1 MHTPRR
7 YAETQEGANGGRYRD
22 WVCLLYSGESMTV
35 EKARLESH
43 VIHGI
48 TETHDCSVPW
58 GARHTACIRSSLPVS
73 AGMLA
78 HLAGP
83 TPTDCSFEA
92 FSRAVRTHFSTKPN
106 QVLLLPVRDP
116 SLDFIERSSTVIY
129 SDPTCQQLLVVYSSK
144 TAPLEPAAQAVVPAR
159 LEFIQLA
166 LAQT

>member
-1 MHTPRR
+1 
-7 YAETQEGANGGRYRD
+7 
-22 WVCLLYSGESMTV
+22 VCLLYSGESMAV

-48 TETHDCSVPW
+48 TETYDCSVPW
-58 GARHTACIRSSLPVS
+58 GARHTACIRSSLPVT
-73 AGMLA
+73 AGMLE

-92 FSRAVRTHFSTKPN
+92 FSRAVRTHFSSSNKP
-106 QVLLLPVRDP
+106 LPVRDP

-129 SDPTCQQLLVVYSSK
+129 SDPSCQQLLVVYSPK
-144 TAPLEPAAQAVVPAR
+144 TAPLEPAVKATMVPAR
-159 LEFIQLA
+159 LEFVQLA

>member
-1 MHTPRR
+1 M
-7 YAETQEGANGGRYRD
+7 
-22 WVCLLYSGESMTV
+22 CLLYSGESMAV

-48 TETHDCSVPW
+48 TETYDCSVPW

-83 TPTDCSFEA
+83 TATDCSFEA
-92 FSRAVRTHFSTKPN
+92 FSRAVRTHFSSSSNKG
-106 QVLLLPVRDP
+106 QLPVRDP
-116 SLDFIERSSTVIY
+116 SLDFVERASTVIY
-129 SDPTCQQLLVVYSSK
+129 SDPSCQQLLVVYSPK
-144 TAPLEPAAQAVVPAR
+144 TAPLEPAVQAVAAL

>member
-1 MHTPRR
+1 M
-7 YAETQEGANGGRYRD
+7 
-22 WVCLLYSGESMTV
+22 CLLYSGESMAV

-48 TETHDCSVPW
+48 TETYDCSVPW
-58 GARHTACIRSSLPVS
+58 GARHTACIRSSLPVT
-73 AGMLA
+73 AGMLE

-92 FSRAVRTHFSTKPN
+92 FSRAVRTHFSSSSKLN
-106 QVLLLPVRDP
+106 NVLPVRDP
-116 SLDFIERSSTVIY
+116 SLDFVERTSSTVIY
-129 SDPTCQQLLVVYSSK
+129 SDPTCQQLLVVYSPK
-144 TAPLEPAAQAVVPAR
+144 TAPLEPAVKASMVPAR

>member
-1 MHTPRR
+1 
-7 YAETQEGANGGRYRD
+7 
-22 WVCLLYSGESMTV
+22 VCLLYSGESMAV

-48 TETHDCSVPW
+48 TETYDCSVPW
-58 GARHTACIRSSLPVS
+58 GARHTACIRSSLPVT
-73 AGMLA
+73 AGMLE

-92 FSRAVRTHFSTKPN
+92 FSRAVRTHFSKPN
-106 QVLLLPVRDP
+106 QLLLPVRDP
-116 SLDFIERSSTVIY
+116 SLDFVERSSTVIY
-129 SDPTCQQLLVVYSSK
+129 SDPSCQQLLVVYSPK
-144 TAPLEPAAQAVVPAR
+144 TAPLEPAAHAVVPAR

>member
-1 MHTPRR
+1 MHTPHR

-22 WVCLLYSGESMTV
+22 WVCLLYSGESMAV

-48 TETHDCSVPW
+48 TETYDCSVPW
-58 GARHTACIRSSLPVS
+58 GARHTACIRSSLPVT
-73 AGMLA
+73 AGMLE

-92 FSRAVRTHFSTKPN
+92 FSRAVRTHFSSSTKP
-106 QVLLLPVRDP
+106 LPVRDP
-116 SLDFIERSSTVIY
+116 SLDFVERSSTVIY
-129 SDPTCQQLLVVYSSK
+129 SDPSCQQLLVVYSPK
-144 TAPLEPAAQAVVPAR
+144 TAPLEPAVKATMVPAR